1 MGAMH
6 AEHTAPMVCGAECGV
21 HDSVEPRNQRIVV
34 NGFGFH
40 PYDMQQC
47 VGRSFSTE
55 REARRTMAT
64 PASCKLCG
72 GSFPSKNAL
81 FKHLRDENV
90 ATGGECGSWCVK
102 HGGVTEAA
110 RKIAAGELEE
120 PTFSPPPPSRP
131 REAKALKKK
140 ASTRG
145 TRSSGQTTPGED
157 GESPGED
164 VSATSGVFV
173 PECPGL
179 PNELW
184 VGGIPATHASRRRV
198 SQILYC
204 AIPGNVGIA
213 VPAVRH
219 VVRRG
224 WRESARKHG
233 GGSRAG
239 DGDRENVVADVGDGD
254 GDGDAKKPKGAWL
267 GYAFVAFRDAE
278 EAAQAMLH
286 VDGKVV
292 RETTSDGDPVTITL
306 SARPA
311 TIKGHRRRSR
321 SRTDAGGKDGGEEKT
336 RDDDADDDADE
347 RQSRTS
353 VPLAPGADP
362 SRFAI
367 ARAWPRSVLARR
379 AETLGYHTVEAYL
392 AAEKAASDAK
402 ERESPPSTKA
412 EKKPLPSPTYTR
424 VRGAPIPPRLLENLR
439 FALENTRWP
448 AASHRRGV
456 EAQKYLLVSSTPR
469 AMREAEATR
478 ETKTRK
484 TQKSQ
489 TTTEDP
495 KNPCRHEASDPY
507 GALKRAAYRVLV
519 WADPT
524 FEYDRLAVTKNFTG
538 SPHVDKEDVT
548 FQYAL
553 SLGDFAESG
562 GGELVVESES
572 GDERWV
578 VETRNRVARVDGRFA
593 HWVRGYDTAPR
604 VSVSG
609 DGVRGDESG
618 TNTRYSVIFYANKPS
633 AATARLHPPADAGFV
648 PAGTRGDGDGDARE
662 RGKRAGACPGAVGGT
677 GGSPPGISV
686 ALVKCF
692 AAILGIGMALRSRRR
707 TSAGREGSA

>member
-1 MGAMH
+1 MTH
-6 AEHTAPMVCGAECGV
+6 H
-21 HDSVEPRNQRIVV
+21 
-34 NGFGFH
+34 
-40 PYDMQQC
+40 DMQRC

-64 PASCKLCG
+64 PASCLLCG

-213 VPAVRH
+213 TPAVRH

-224 WRESARKHG
+224 WRESARKQRV
-233 GGSRAG
+233 GGSAG
-239 DGDRENVVADVGDGD
+239 DGDATI
-254 GDGDAKKPKGAWL
+254 GDATNAGDASGTPKGAWL

-292 RETTSDGDPVTITL
+292 RETHFSDGDPVTITL

-311 TIKGHRRRSR
+311 TIKGHRRRSSYR
-321 SRTDAGGKDGGEEKT
+321 SRTDAGSRDGGEEKT
-336 RDDDADDDADE
+336 RDDDDDDDLK
-347 RQSRTS
+347 TS

-392 AAEKAASDAK
+392 AAEKAASEPAK
-402 ERESPPSTKA
+402 EHDESPSTKA
-412 EKKPLPSPTYTR
+412 QKPPLPSPTYTR

-469 AMREAEATR
+469 AMREAEAITRKR
-478 ETKTRK
+478 ETKTQK
-484 TQKSQ
+484 TQ
-489 TTTEDP
+489 TTEVS
-495 KNPCRHEASDPY
+495 KNDPY
-507 GALKRAAYRVLV
+507 GALKRAADGVLV
-519 WADPT
+519 WADPA
-524 FEYDRLAVTKNFTG
+524 FEYDRLAVTVNFTG

-604 VSVSG
+604 G
-609 DGVRGDESG
+609 DGVRGDEPG
-618 TNTRYSVIFYANKPS
+618 TNGTRYSVIFYANKPS
-633 AATARLHPPADAGFV
+633 AATARLDPPADSGFV
-648 PAGTRGDGDGDARE
+648 PAGTRGDGDARE
-662 RGKRAGACPGAVGGT
+662 RGKRAGASPGAVGGT

-707 TSAGREGSA
+707 TSAGRGGSA

>member
-1 MGAMH
+1 MRSARFGR
-6 AEHTAPMVCGAECGV
+6 AEKST
-21 HDSVEPRNQRIVV
+21 IVV
-34 NGFGFH
+34 NGFGFPH
-40 PYDMQQC
+40 DDMQQC

-64 PASCKLCG
+64 PASCPLCG

-131 REAKALKKK
+131 REAKASKKK

-145 TRSSGQTTPGED
+145 TRSSGHTPPGKD
-157 GESPGED
+157 GESGGPGED

-233 GGSRAG
+233 VGSAG
-239 DGDRENVVADVGDGD
+239 DGENVVADVGDATNA
-254 GDGDAKKPKGAWL
+254 GDAKKPKGAWL

-321 SRTDAGGKDGGEEKT
+321 SRSDAAADGGEEKT
-336 RDDDADDDADE
+336 RDDADDDAAADDDDDA
-347 RQSRTS
+347 RTS

-392 AAEKAASDAK
+392 AAKK
-402 ERESPPSTKA
+402 PPPTRKQTKA
-412 EKKPLPSPTYTR
+412 FHHHRKLKS
-424 VRGAPIPPRLLENLR
+424 R
-439 FALENTRWP
+439 F
-448 AASHRRGV
+448 RRRCI
-456 EAQKYLLVSSTPR
+456 R
-469 AMREAEATR
+469 A
-478 ETKTRK
+478 
-484 TQKSQ
+484 
-489 TTTEDP
+489 
-495 KNPCRHEASDPY
+495 
-507 GALKRAAYRVLV
+507 
-519 WADPT
+519 
-524 FEYDRLAVTKNFTG
+524 
-538 SPHVDKEDVT
+538 
-548 FQYAL
+548 
-553 SLGDFAESG
+553 FA
-562 GGELVVESES
+562 
-572 GDERWV
+572 
-578 VETRNRVARVDGRFA
+578 
-593 HWVRGYDTAPR
+593 
-604 VSVSG
+604 
-609 DGVRGDESG
+609 
-618 TNTRYSVIFYANKPS
+618 
-633 AATARLHPPADAGFV
+633 
-648 PAGTRGDGDGDARE
+648 
-662 RGKRAGACPGAVGGT
+662 
-677 GGSPPGISV
+677 
-686 ALVKCF
+686 
-692 AAILGIGMALRSRRR
+692 ALRSRRGYWKTCVSR
-707 TSAGREGSA
+707 SKTRDGPRRRIGAASRRRSICSCPPRRARCARRREH

>member
-1 MGAMH
+1 MRSARFGR
-6 AEHTAPMVCGAECGV
+6 AEKST
-21 HDSVEPRNQRIVV
+21 IVV
-34 NGFGFH
+34 NGFGFPH
-40 PYDMQQC
+40 DDMQQC

-64 PASCKLCG
+64 PASCPLCG

-120 PTFSPPPPSRP
+120 PTFSPPPPSKP
-131 REAKALKKK
+131 REAKASKKK

-145 TRSSGQTTPGED
+145 TRSSGHTPPGKD
-157 GESPGED
+157 GESGGPGED

-233 GGSRAG
+233 VGSAG
-239 DGDRENVVADVGDGD
+239 DGENVVADVGDATNA
-254 GDGDAKKPKGAWL
+254 GDAKKPKGAWL

-321 SRTDAGGKDGGEEKT
+321 SRSDAAADGGEEKT
-336 RDDDADDDADE
+336 RDDADDDAVADDDDDA
-347 RQSRTS
+347 RTS

-402 ERESPPSTKA
+402 TNKSLSPPPKA
-412 EKKPLPSPTYTR
+412 QKPLPSPTYTR

-469 AMREAEATR
+469 AMREAERALK
-478 ETKTRK
+478 KTEK
-484 TQKSQ
+484 
-489 TTTEDP
+489 DP
-495 KNPCRHEASDPY
+495 KTAASDPDPY
-507 GALKRAAYRVLV
+507 GALKRAAHRVLV
-519 WADPT
+519 WADPA

-538 SPHVDKEDVT
+538 SPHVDKDDVT

-553 SLGDFAESG
+553 SLGDFAQSG

-593 HWVRGYDTAPR
+593 HWVRGYDTTPR

-609 DGVRGDESG
+609 DGIRGDEPG
-618 TNTRYSVIFYANKPS
+618 TNPRYSVIFYANKPS

-648 PAGTRGDGDGDARE
+648 PAGTRGDGDGDGDARE
-662 RGKRAGACPGAVGGT
+662 RGKRAGASLGAVGGT
-677 GGSPPGISV
+677 GGSPPGIST